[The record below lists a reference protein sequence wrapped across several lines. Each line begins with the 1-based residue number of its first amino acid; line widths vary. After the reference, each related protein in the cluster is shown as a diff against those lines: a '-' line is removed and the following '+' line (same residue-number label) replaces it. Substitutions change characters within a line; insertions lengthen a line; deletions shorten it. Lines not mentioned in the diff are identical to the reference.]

1 MVSGECTEGAP
12 VTRQLSNWIPT
23 CGKPLP
29 GLCEM
34 RKSDATFA
42 RIPVQ
47 PSPGFQFYSFI

>member
-47 PSPGFQFYSFI
+47 PSPGFRFYSFI